1 MQIDTSRIPAADV
14 RPLCVT
20 LLDAVQTFF
29 EDPNNQRQYEEWL
42 LAEEKQKEA
51 FAI

>member
-14 RPLCVT
+14 RLLCVT

-51 FAI
+51 FAT